1 MAEPARPRASE
12 RSLADPPGRHTWQTL
27 RLTVDGPVATIELTR
42 PERRNALSTGSAH
55 DLLAAL
61 ADVAADDALRVV
73 VLTGAGGSFCAGA
86 DLIDLDADRLGDAMA
101 QFNTIIPAL
110 RDLPQPVIAK
120 VRGAAV
126 GAGCNLALAC
136 DFVLADETARFAE
149 NFPRVGL
156 SIDLGGSWVL
166 PRLVGLRQ
174 ARELALLGDD
184 LDGQTAART
193 GLITRCVP
201 EHQLDT
207 AVDDLAR
214 RLATFARSAQAR
226 TKHLLDATWDDTL
239 ADALHREAA
248 AQVANASTPEFHHA
262 LTTFRTRHQGAQP

>member
-1 MAEPARPRASE
+1 MIP
-12 RSLADPPGRHTWQTL
+12 QTL
-27 RLTVDGPVATIELTR
+27 RLTVHGPVATVELTR
-42 PERRNALSTGSAH
+42 PERRNALNPRLAQ

-61 ADVAADDALRVV
+61 AHVAQDQDVRVI

-86 DLIDLDADRLGDAMA
+86 DLTDLDPDRLGEAMVE
-101 QFNTIIPAL
+101 FNKIIPAL

-136 DFVLADETARFAE
+136 DFVIADQTARFTQI
-149 NFPRVGL
+149 FPRLGL

-184 LDGQTAART
+184 LDGPAAAQV

-201 EHQLDT
+201 ADELDDAVT
-207 AVDDLAR
+207 ALAR
-214 RLATFARSAQAR
+214 RLAGFSRAAQAR
-226 TKHLLDATWDDTL
+226 TKHLLDLTCTAALTEAL
-239 ADALHREAA
+239 AREAE
-248 AQVANASTPEFHHA
+248 AQVANASTPEFHQA
-262 LTTFRTRHQGAQP
+262 LNDFRTRHQGAQP

>member
-12 RSLADPPGRHTWQTL
+12 RSLADPPARHAWQTL
-27 RLTVDGPVATIELTR
+27 RLTVDGAVATIELTR
-42 PERRNALSTGSAH
+42 PERRNALSRGSAH

-61 ADVAADDALRVV
+61 ADVAEDDALRVV
-73 VLTGAGGSFCAGA
+73 VLTGSGGSFCAGA
-86 DLIDLDADRLGDAMA
+86 DLIDLDPDRLGDAMA
-101 QFNTIIPAL
+101 EFNTIIPAL
-110 RDLPQPVIAK
+110 RDLPHPVIAK

-136 DFVLADETARFAE
+136 DFVLADETARFAQI
-149 NFPRVGL
+149 FPRVGL

-174 ARELALLGDD
+174 ARELALLGDEV
-184 LDGQTAART
+184 DGETAARI
-193 GLITRCVP
+193 GLIARCVP
-201 EHQLDT
+201 THELDA
-207 AVDDLAR
+207 AVDGLAG
-214 RLATFARSAQAR
+214 RLAGFSRSAQAR